1 MNTQL
6 NTMYISTLAAFA
18 IGGCLGPNPWLKK
31 ECGQSWSVVA
41 QGATG
46 EKDPGQVF
54 LIQND
59 GQWISAS
66 ACYNDAQSE
75 NALDPE
81 STEYMALRNAAL
93 TACQNQAIEMGLV
106 SENCEETLTE
116 PVNGGTCMLNE
127 AECSA
132 PGETGETG
140 GTGETGET
148 SPTDVGFDTPAN
160 FVRCVMDKCTVQQ
173 ALIDQVLQ
181 ANADTFAVDG
191 TILAP
196 HTSTTGVQDGWEFDG
211 ITKGNLGYALGFV
224 NGDVVT
230 EVGGEPFDN
239 WNALLDAANAAL
251 HADTVEVV
259 FIRDNRVLTRRYSR
273 I

>member
-6 NTMYISTLAAFA
+6 NKMYISTLAAFT
-18 IGGCLGPNPWLKK
+18 IGGCLGPNPLLK
-31 ECGQSWSVVA
+31 ECGQSWIVVA

-46 EKDPGQVF
+46 DKNSGQEYP
-54 LIQND
+54 IQNG

-66 ACYNDAQSE
+66 ACYNEAQSE
-75 NALDPE
+75 IVLDPD
-81 STEYMALRNAAL
+81 SIEYMALRTAAL
-93 TACQNQAIEMGLV
+93 AACQNQAIEMGLV
-106 SENCEETLTE
+106 GENCEESLTE
-116 PVNGGTCMLNE
+116 PVNVGTCMLNE

-132 PGETGETG
+132 EGETGETG
-140 GTGETGET
+140 
-148 SPTDVGFDTPAN
+148 PTDVGFDTPAT
-160 FVRCVMDKCTVQQ
+160 FIRCVSDKCTVQQ

-191 TILAP
+191 TTLAP
-196 HTSTTGVQDGWEFDG
+196 HNSTTGVQDGWQFNG
-211 ITKGNLGYALGFV
+211 ISKGNLGDALGFA

-239 WNALLDAANAAL
+239 WNAVLDAANAAL